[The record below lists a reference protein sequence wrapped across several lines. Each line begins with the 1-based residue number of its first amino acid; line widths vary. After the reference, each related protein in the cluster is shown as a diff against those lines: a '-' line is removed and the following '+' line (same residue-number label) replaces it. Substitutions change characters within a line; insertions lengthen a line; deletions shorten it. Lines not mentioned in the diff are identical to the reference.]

1 MAKVRWHVSMSLDG
15 FTAGPDDDMDWSLRR
30 EADTQSALA
39 TEFMKSLGAIVVG
52 RRWYDIATA
61 RHQGVTALYRGAWQ
75 GPVFVL
81 THRPLQP
88 WQDPTV
94 QFVSG
99 GVIDALE
106 TAARAAKD
114 KAVGILGANVA
125 QQCLQAGLID
135 DILVHLVP
143 VLLGE
148 GVPLYGVRGL
158 GEIGLE
164 PVQTAQSGLNTDLL
178 YRVLPCVR
186 RQEDSG
192 TWREWRGDDQ
202 RVA

>member
-15 FTAGPDDDMDWSLRR
+15 FTAGLDDGMEWATRR
-30 EADTQSALA
+30 EPDTQSAMA
-39 TEFMKSLGAIVVG
+39 TEFMNSLGAIVTG
-52 RRWYDIATA
+52 RRSYDIATA
-61 RHQGVTALYRGAWQ
+61 GHRSVATLHRVAWK
-75 GPVFVL
+75 GPLFVL

-106 TAARAAKD
+106 TAARAAKG

-125 QQCLQAGLID
+125 QQCLEAGLID

-148 GVPLYGVRGL
+148 GVPLCGVRGL
-158 GEIGLE
+158 GVVGLE
-164 PVQTAQSGLNTDLL
+164 PVDRAPSGLNTDLL
-178 YRVLPCVR
+178 FRVLPRVQR
-186 RQEDSG
+186 EDSA

>member
-15 FTAGPDDDMDWSLRR
+15 FTAGPDDDMDWALRR

-39 TEFMKSLGAIVVG
+39 TEFMKSLGAIVAG

-61 RHQGVTALYRGAWQ
+61 RHRGVATLYGGAWK

-94 QFVSG
+94 EFVAG
-99 GVIDALE
+99 GVLEAVE
-106 TAARAAKD
+106 TAARAAKG

-125 QQCLQAGLID
+125 QQCMQAGLID

-148 GVPLYGVRGL
+148 GIPLYGVRGL
-158 GEIGLE
+158 GEVGLE
-164 PVQTAQSGLNTDLL
+164 PVETAQAGLNTDLL
-178 YRVLPCVR
+178 FRVLPRIR
-186 RQEDSG
+186 RQDSG